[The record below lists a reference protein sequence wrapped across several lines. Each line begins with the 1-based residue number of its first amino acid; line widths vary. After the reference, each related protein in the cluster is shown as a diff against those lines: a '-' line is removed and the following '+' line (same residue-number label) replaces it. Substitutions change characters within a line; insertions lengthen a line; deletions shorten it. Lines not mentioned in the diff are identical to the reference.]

1 MRFVAIT
8 FLIVGL
14 VSTLGCLGPS
24 GPPIQ
29 WSRNIAPFADCQDP
43 KLNDDNAFSVGETSR
58 LIIEKQTMLTKA
70 DQEEEENFTQAT
82 LKWAKPQPVQRVIV
96 VADKGKLEFFEVQVT
111 DESGKWKTIRSVK
124 NHFQDQY
131 KLQLPEPIHTQALR
145 LKVPKKWE
153 SRRVGGQK
161 RRTRG
166 EGGAEVDIFKPIRDI
181 QVFYALPPEEAA
193 MGAEPAASQ

>member
-1 MRFVAIT
+1 MRFVVLT
-8 FLIVGL
+8 FVIMML
-14 VSTLGCLGPS
+14 VSTSGCLGPS

-29 WSRNIAPFADCQDP
+29 WSRNIAPFAKCQDS
-43 KLNDDNAFSVGETSR
+43 KLNDDNTHSVGETSR
-58 LIIEKQTMLTKA
+58 LIIEKTGVLTKE

-82 LKWAKPQPVQRVIV
+82 LEWAKPQPVQRIVI
-96 VADKGKLEFFEVQVT
+96 VADKGELEFFEIQVGNEA
-111 DESGKWKTIRSVK
+111 DDWRTIKSVK

-131 KLQLPEPIHTQALR
+131 KFQLPEPIHTRRLR

-166 EGGAEVDIFKPIRDI
+166 EGGAEVNIFKPIRDI
-181 QVFYALPPEEAA
+181 QVFYALPPEESAA
-193 MGAEPAASQ
+193 QPATGQ

>member
-1 MRFVAIT
+1 MRFIGVT
-8 FLIVGL
+8 FLILGL
-14 VSTLGCLGPS
+14 VSTLGCLGSS

-29 WSRNIAPFADCQDP
+29 WSRNIAPFADCQDV
-43 KLNDDNAFSVGETSR
+43 KLNDDNIHSVGETSR
-58 LIIEKQTMLTKA
+58 LIIEKTTMLTKA

-82 LKWAKPQPVQRVIV
+82 LTWAKPQPVQRIVV
-96 VADKGKLEFFEVQVT
+96 VADKGKLEFFEVQVV
-111 DESGKWKTIRSVK
+111 DESGEWKTIRSVK
-124 NHFQDQY
+124 NHYQDQF
-131 KLQLPEPIHTQALR
+131 KLNLPEPIHTQKLR

-181 QVFYALPPEEAA
+181 QVYYALPPEEVAA
-193 MGAEPAASQ
+193 QPATGQ

>member
-1 MRFVAIT
+1 MRFVGIT
-8 FLIVGL
+8 FLILGL

-24 GPPIQ
+24 GPPVQ
-29 WSRNIAPFADCQDP
+29 WSRNIAPFAESQDS
-43 KLNDDNAFSVGETSR
+43 KLNDDNTFSVGETSR
-58 LIIEKQTMLTKA
+58 LIIERTTMLTKA

-82 LKWAKPQPVQRVIV
+82 LTWAKPQPVQRIIV
-96 VADKGKLEFFEVQVT
+96 VADKGKLEFFEVQVV
-111 DESGKWKTIRSVK
+111 DESGDWKTIRSVK
-124 NHFQDQY
+124 NHYQDQF
-131 KLQLPEPIHTQALR
+131 KLQLPEPIHTHRLR

-181 QVFYALPPEEAA
+181 QVFYALPPEE
-193 MGAEPAASQ
+193 PAAQPATGQ

>member
-1 MRFVAIT
+1 MRFIGVT
-8 FLIVGL
+8 FLILGL

-29 WSRNIAPFADCQDP
+29 WSQNIAPFAECQDP
-43 KLNDDNAFSVGETSR
+43 KLNDDNTFSVGETSR
-58 LIIEKQTMLTKA
+58 LIIEKTTMLTKA

-82 LKWAKPQPVQRVIV
+82 LTWAKPQPVQRIVV
-96 VADKGKLEFFEVQVT
+96 VADKGKLEFFEVQVV
-111 DESGKWKTIRSVK
+111 DESGEWKTIRSVK
-124 NHFQDQY
+124 NHYQDQF
-131 KLQLPEPIHTQALR
+131 KLNLPEPIHTQKLR

-181 QVFYALPPEEAA
+181 QVYYALPPEELAT
-193 MGAEPAASQ
+193 GEEPAASQ

>member
-1 MRFVAIT
+1 MRFIGVT
-8 FLIVGL
+8 FLILGL
-14 VSTLGCLGPS
+14 VSTLGCLGTG

-29 WSRNIAPFADCQDP
+29 WSRNIAPFAECQDP
-43 KLNDDNAFSVGETSR
+43 KLNDDNTFSVGETSR
-58 LIIEKQTMLTKA
+58 LIIEKQTALTKA

-82 LKWAKPQPVQRVIV
+82 LTWAKPQPVQRIIV
-96 VADKGKLEFFEVQVT
+96 VADKGKLEFFEVQVG
-111 DESGKWKTIRSVK
+111 DESGEWKTIRSVK
-124 NHFQDQY
+124 NHYQDQF
-131 KLQLPEPIHTQALR
+131 KLQLPEPIHTHRLR

-181 QVFYALPPEEAA
+181 QVYYALPPEE
-193 MGAEPAASQ
+193 PAAQPATGQ

>member
-1 MRFVAIT
+1 MRFIGVT
-8 FLIVGL
+8 FLILGL
-14 VSTLGCLGPS
+14 VSTLGCLGSS

-29 WSRNIAPFADCQDP
+29 WSRNIAPFADCQDV
-43 KLNDDNAFSVGETSR
+43 KLNDDNIHSVGETSR
-58 LIIEKQTMLTKA
+58 LIIEKTTVLTKA

-82 LKWAKPQPVQRVIV
+82 LTWAKPQPVQRIVV
-96 VADKGKLEFFEVQVT
+96 VADKGKLEFFEVQIV
-111 DESGKWKTIRSVK
+111 DEAGEWKTIRSVK
-124 NHFQDQY
+124 NHYQDQF
-131 KLQLPEPIHTQALR
+131 KLNLPEPIHTHRLR

-181 QVFYALPPEEAA
+181 QVYYALPPEEVAA
-193 MGAEPAASQ
+193 QPATGQ

>member
-1 MRFVAIT
+1 MRFVVLTVVI
-8 FLIVGL
+8 LGL
-14 VSTLGCLGPS
+14 ASTLGCLGPS

-29 WSRNIAPFADCQDP
+29 WSRNIAPFAECQDP
-43 KLNDDNAFSVGETSR
+43 KLNDDNTFSVGETSR
-58 LIIEKQTMLTKA
+58 LIIQKQTRLTKE

-82 LKWAKPQPVQRVIV
+82 LRWAKPQPVQRIV
-96 VADKGKLEFFEVQVT
+96 VIADKGELEFFEVQIG
-111 DESGKWKTIRSVK
+111 DEEGNWETIRSVK

-131 KLQLPEPIHTQALR
+131 KLQLPEPIHTQRLR

-166 EGGAEVDIFKPIRDI
+166 DGGAEVNIFKPIRDI
-181 QVFYALPPEEAA
+181 QVFYALPPEEPAT
-193 MGAEPAASQ
+193 GEEPAASQ

>member
-1 MRFVAIT
+1 MRFVVLTVVI
-8 FLIVGL
+8 LGL
-14 VSTLGCLGPS
+14 VSTLGCLGAS

-29 WSRNIAPFADCQDP
+29 WSRNIAPFAECQDP
-43 KLNDDNAFSVGETSR
+43 KLNDDNTFSVGETSR
-58 LIIEKQTMLTKA
+58 LIIEKQTRLTKE

-82 LKWAKPQPVQRVIV
+82 LTWAKPQPVQRIVV
-96 VADKGKLEFFEVQVT
+96 VADKGKLEFFEVQVV
-111 DESGKWKTIRSVK
+111 DESGAWKTIRSVK

-131 KLQLPEPIHTQALR
+131 KLQLPEPVHTQRLR

-166 EGGAEVDIFKPIRDI
+166 DGGAEVNIFKPIRDI
-181 QVFYALPPEEAA
+181 QVFYALPPEEPAT
-193 MGAEPAASQ
+193 GEEPAASQ

>member
-1 MRFVAIT
+1 MRFVVLT
-8 FLIVGL
+8 VLILGL

-29 WSRNIAPFADCQDP
+29 WSRNIAPFAECQDS
-43 KLNDDNAFSVGETSR
+43 KLNDDNTHSVGETSR
-58 LIIEKQTMLTKA
+58 LIVETTGRITRE

-82 LKWAKPQPVQRVIV
+82 LSWAKQQPIQRIV
-96 VADKGKLEFFEVQVT
+96 VIADKGKLEFFEIQVG
-111 DESGKWKTIRSVK
+111 DEPGDWRTIKSVK

-131 KLQLPEPIHTQALR
+131 KFQLPEPIHARRLR

-153 SRRVGGQK
+153 SRRMGGQK

-166 EGGAEVDIFKPIRDI
+166 EGGAEVGIFKQIRDI
-181 QVFYALPPEEAA
+181 QVFYALPPEE
-193 MGAEPAASQ
+193 PATQPATSQ